1 MVWDLLV
8 SGMCLGL
15 LLGLVALGYSLIWS
29 TMNLLHF
36 AHGEF
41 VTVGAFAA
49 LTLVGLGG
57 LSGWPVAVMALVA
70 LSVGCLGV
78 FVERS
83 AYRPIP
89 RHSFSSRIIATVG
102 VGEILR
108 SSCALIW
115 GPRSFPLPEGF
126 FAGPPLRISGLF
138 LPPAYYWI
146 LGVCALLVGALI
158 FLLYSTKL
166 GLGLRAVSH
175 KADIAEL
182 MGVNSNAMYM
192 ISFFLGSG
200 VAGITGIL
208 IAPITFINYQLGVA
222 IGIKG
227 FAASVVGGLGNFY
240 GAIAGGL
247 ILGLTEA
254 LGAWFIPAYKD
265 VIVFLV
271 LVLGMWLRPHGLF
284 GRAEVQK
291 V

>member
-8 SGMCLGL
+8 SGVCLGL
-15 LLGLVALGYSLIWS
+15 LFGLVAIGYSLIWS
-29 TMNLLHF
+29 TMTLLHF

-49 LTLVGLGG
+49 LTLVGLRS
-57 LSGWPVAVMALVA
+57 LSGWPLAVMALVA
-70 LSVGCLGV
+70 LGVGCLGIL
-78 FVERS
+78 VERS

-89 RHSFSSRIIATVG
+89 HHSFSTRVIATVG

-115 GPRSFPLPEGF
+115 GSRSFPLPEGF
-126 FAGPPLRISGLF
+126 FAGPPIRISGLF
-138 LPPAYYWI
+138 VPPAYYWI
-146 LGVCALLVGALI
+146 LGVSAVLVAALI

-166 GLGLRAVSH
+166 GLGLRAVCY
-175 KADIAEL
+175 KADVAEL
-182 MGVNSNAMYM
+182 MGVNSNRMYI
-192 ISFFLGSG
+192 ISFFLGSA

-208 IAPITFINYQLGVA
+208 IAPITFINYQLGIA

-227 FAASVVGGLGNFY
+227 FAASVVGGLGNFA
-240 GAIAGGL
+240 GAMVGGL
-247 ILGLTEA
+247 VLGLTEA
-254 LGAWFIPAYKD
+254 IAAWFIPAYKD

-271 LVLGMWLRPHGLF
+271 LILAMGLKPYGLL

>member
-8 SGMCLGL
+8 SGACLGL
-15 LLGLVALGYSLIWS
+15 LFGLVAIGYSLIWS
-29 TMNLLHF
+29 TMTLLHF

-41 VTVGAFAA
+41 VTMGAFAA
-49 LTLVGLGG
+49 LTLVGLRS
-57 LSGWPVAVMALVA
+57 LAGWPLAVMALVA
-70 LSVGCLGV
+70 LGVGCVGV
-78 FVERS
+78 LVERS

-89 RHSFSSRIIATVG
+89 RHSFSTRIIATVG

-108 SSCALIW
+108 SSFALIW

-126 FAGPPLRISGLF
+126 FAGPPIRISGLF
-138 LPPAYYWI
+138 VPPAYYWI
-146 LGVCALLVGALI
+146 LGVSAVLVGALI

-175 KADIAEL
+175 RADVAEL
-182 MGVNSNAMYM
+182 MGVNTSAMSVL
-192 ISFFLGSG
+192 SFFLGSA

-208 IAPITFINYQLGVA
+208 IAPITFINYQLGIA

-227 FAASVVGGLGNFY
+227 FAASVVGGLGNFS
-240 GAIAGGL
+240 GAMVGGL
-247 ILGLTEA
+247 ILGVTEA
-254 LGAWFIPAYKD
+254 FGAWVAPAYKD

-271 LVLGMWLRPHGLF
+271 LILAMWLKPHGLL